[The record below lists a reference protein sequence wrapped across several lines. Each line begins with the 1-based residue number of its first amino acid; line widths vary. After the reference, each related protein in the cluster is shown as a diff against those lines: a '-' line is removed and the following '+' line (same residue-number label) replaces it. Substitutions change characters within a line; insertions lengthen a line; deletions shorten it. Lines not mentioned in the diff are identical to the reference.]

1 MTLVRDTSDFVRI
14 IKRIAKDTIENDK
27 PTRLMY
33 GKVTSVSPLKV
44 NIEQRMEIDR
54 RFLVIVERLTKG
66 DDKLRVGDKV
76 ALLREQGG
84 QKFLIIDRV
93 VSG

>member
-1 MTLVRDTSDFVRI
+1 MTLVRDSSDFVRI

-33 GKVTSVSPLKV
+33 GKVTSVSPLRV

-54 RFLVIVERLTKG
+54 RFLVIVERLTKN